1 MLYFVNKQH
10 TCNLIVKQGWKIP
23 VDEDSVSYDTMDSWT
38 DASFSKTLRNRTTA
52 LAVKSNANGTISW
65 TINLDKAGAPAGS
78 VITEVGKFKN
88 FLQDLK
94 KVKTLGLLKIGLNF
108 QQINKSLRILAAGS
122 S

>member
-1 MLYFVNKQH
+1 MFLLNTWLESHLKELLNAKTTKHYHSNYLLYFVNKQH

-88 FLQDLK
+88 VLQNLK
-94 KVKTLGLLKIGLNF
+94 K
-108 QQINKSLRILAAGS
+108 
-122 S
+122 